1 MKIIKQ
7 QMFDDLNWNDFFLTT
22 YTLISTMS
30 ERFLTDFEH
39 ILLNN
44 PASWVPQ
51 KIFETVPESNLD
63 KLHSQESDLSNR
75 LIGLEKQF
83 FQFPQKL

>member
-44 PASWVPQ
+44 PA
-51 KIFETVPESNLD
+51 F
-63 KLHSQESDLSNR
+63 
-75 LIGLEKQF
+75 
-83 FQFPQKL
+83 